1 MKAIKTLMSNRM
13 LKLMTVLL
21 LLPVS
26 QGFSVFGQS
35 PARPAKSAKVVA
47 PVQPEALEEKLA
59 RIAAANG
66 LDKRLFQSLIY
77 AESAFRPNARSGKG
91 AGCLTQL
98 MPATARR
105 YGLQVD
111 GRVDERFTNI
121 DKCLSAG
128 AQYLS
133 FLLNQFHGDVR
144 LALAGYNAGE
154 GAVFKFGNRVPPY
167 RETVQ
172 YVEKISALYYGQTGH
187 GVALAFNQPL
197 AQVWVNQLY
206 QSWRPPVALTVAV
219 KPASGL
225 PPPEPQAGGNK
236 LPAVPMQIESAPKK
250 PVVTRVQLPEPNVR
264 LRTESLTFQQR

>member
-1 MKAIKTLMSNRM
+1 MYSKVLMP
-13 LKLMTVLL
+13 LKVMTVLL
-21 LLPVS
+21 LLPVTP
-26 QGFSVFGQS
+26 GFSVFGQS
-35 PARPAKSAKVVA
+35 PARPAKSIKVA
-47 PVQPEALEEKLA
+47 ASVQPESLEDKLA
-59 RIAAANG
+59 RFARANG
-66 LDKRLFQSLIY
+66 LDKRLLQALVY
-77 AESAFRPNARSGKG
+77 AESAFRPNAKSYKG

-105 YGLQVD
+105 FGLQVD
-111 GRVDERFTNI
+111 ARVDERFTNI

-128 AQYLS
+128 AQYLA
-133 FLLNQFHGDVR
+133 FLLNQFNGDVR

-172 YVEKISALYYGQTGH
+172 YVEKISALYYGQPGH

-206 QSWRPPVALTVAV
+206 QSWHPPVALTAAV
-219 KPASGL
+219 NPASRW
-225 PPPEPQAGGNK
+225 PTAPEASGKKVSAPSLQT
-236 LPAVPMQIESAPKK
+236 ETAPKK